1 MRKREVERFLNLHT
15 NAFVKK
21 NLSEDVGLCNYTSGL
36 HMYGIKYIEE
46 ILKEFGVVVKSEDWD
61 GNEQEGTNYEKLSFV
76 WNGVK
81 VFELLD
87 KKEGGEK

>member
-1 MRKREVERFLNLHT
+1 MKKRDVERFLNLHT

-21 NLSEDVGLCNYTSGL
+21 SLSDDVGLCIYTSGL
-36 HMYGIKYIEE
+36 HMYGIHNIEK

-61 GNEQEGTNYEKLSFV
+61 GNEQEGTNYEELSFV

-81 VFELLD
+81 LFELINR
-87 KKEGGEK
+87 KEGSEE